1 MESGEGVSLR
11 TKETPAC
18 ETDKKET
25 QMCLRQTRHERRR
38 NENASALCQL
48 EV

>member
-1 MESGEGVSLR
+1 MESREGMSLS
-11 TKETPAC
+11 TKENPAC

-25 QMCLRQTRHERRR
+25 QMCLRQTRHDRRR
-38 NENASALCQL
+38 IENVTALCQL